1 VRVRMHACV
10 RDVCMA
16 GCPCMHERQVR
27 GVFAHPTQASVSLV
41 LTPCPV
47 VRVCLFGRKIHLN
60 IWMYRRHE
68 TYVWEDQTEVS
79 VRKLPND
86 VLFPLRS
93 CSFEG
98 FDVPCPRLAEGW
110 WQA

>member
-1 VRVRMHACV
+1 
-10 RDVCMA
+10 MA
-16 GCPCMHERQVR
+16 GCVCMCAWEAGQRCVCTLNPSR
-27 GVFAHPTQASVSLV
+27 RVSV
-41 LTPCPV
+41 LTRCCCSSFAWP
-47 VRVCLFGRKIHLN
+47 FGWKIHLD

-68 TYVWEDQTEVS
+68 TYVWEDQNEVS

>member
-1 VRVRMHACV
+1 MLARTLAC
-10 RDVCMA
+10 CCA
-16 GCPCMHERQVR
+16 TPAWL
-27 GVFAHPTQASVSLV
+27 FAW
-41 LTPCPV
+41 
-47 VRVCLFGRKIHLN
+47 KIHLN

-68 TYVWEDQTEVS
+68 TYVWEDQNEGS
-79 VRKLPND
+79 VRKLPNY

-110 WQA
+110 WHARVHCTVLDVCLMRACARANLSHRVAMF

>member
-1 VRVRMHACV
+1 MWHA
-10 RDVCMA
+10 
-16 GCPCMHERQVR
+16 
-27 GVFAHPTQASVSLV
+27 ASSFVW
-41 LTPCPV
+41 P
-47 VRVCLFGRKIHLN
+47 FGRKIHLD

-68 TYVWEDQTEVS
+68 THVWEDQSEVS

-98 FDVPCPRLAEGW
+98 VNVPCPRLAEGW
-110 WQA
+110 WQACTGE